1 MRALLETGRVS
12 RSYLGVSIQEVTP
25 ELAKALGLKST
36 QGVLISDVVSGGPSD
51 KAGLTRGDVVLRI
64 DDQVMSSTGQLRNI
78 VATAGVGKT
87 VKVEVLRRGETRS
100 VSVTLGAMP
109 EEKTAAGASAT
120 PSAKEAGPLGTTLAP
135 LDAAMRRQLNVPAD
149 VKGGVVVTDV
159 EAGSKAFEAGIRSGD
174 VILELAGT
182 PVTSAAQLK
191 ELWQKSSGAVT
202 VLLLRD
208 GRSLYVAVNH

>member
-1 MRALLETGRVS
+1 
-12 RSYLGVSIQEVTP
+12 
-25 ELAKALGLKST
+25 
-36 QGVLISDVVSGGPSD
+36 
-51 KAGLTRGDVVLRI
+51 
-64 DDQVMSSTGQLRNI
+64 
-78 VATAGVGKT
+78 
-87 VKVEVLRRGETRS
+87 
-100 VSVTLGAMP
+100 
-109 EEKTAAGASAT
+109 
-120 PSAKEAGPLGTTLAP
+120 
-135 LDAAMRRQLNVPAD
+135 MRRQLNVPAD